1 MPERAAKEQLEYS
14 VATLPPTLRQ
24 RQLAFVVI
32 VVTLAAFGAVA
43 PFASLRLPRFDSFIP
58 AMAAIIFVTDLV
70 TAVLLFGQFST
81 TGSRALL
88 VLASG
93 YLFTSLIAIPFALTF
108 PDAFAPT
115 GLLGAGPQT
124 AAWLSYSIR
133 LGFAVATV
141 GYALLTSGKHTKG
154 SIEPSPRPAI
164 FWSVAIVIIV
174 VCALTSAVT
183 AGHDFMPRL
192 LDGKSV
198 LPLATL
204 CKWNGRAGL
213 YTRAVNPVV
222 SGKISTRSL
231 ADGCGLCADSR
242 NGERALFATERF
254 ILAFMRNRSIPLVV
268 SKVVLIVLLSE
279 ILILHKR
286 LASAFIL
293 QRVLVEAAP
302 NGILMVDDQGT
313 IKEVNTSIEKLFG
326 YKRFDLL
333 GQSVE
338 VLVPYRQIDSHL
350 KLRNSFLQR
359 PEARAMG
366 AGRDLSG
373 RRKDGSEFP
382 VEIGLSPIERN
393 GKHGVLA
400 TVIDISERKRAEE
413 HQNMLMAELD
423 HRVKNVLA
431 GVAAVVKSTRQG
443 SSSMDEFVRTL
454 DGRIQSMATAHSLLS
469 QSRWQGVGLADLV
482 RNQLAPYA
490 TDANMTIGGTEVMLT
505 AAATQAVA
513 MVLHEL
519 VTNAAKYGALS
530 TPGGRVSVSWDRRP
544 NADATANLKIVWREL
559 GGPPIAA
566 GIQSG
571 YGTSLIRDLI
581 PHELGGTV
589 DLVLASDGACCS
601 IEIPL
606 ERG

>member
-1 MPERAAKEQLEYS
+1 M
-14 VATLPPTLRQ
+14 VA
-24 RQLAFVVI
+24 
-32 VVTLAAFGAVA
+32 
-43 PFASLRLPRFDSFIP
+43 
-58 AMAAIIFVTDLV
+58 
-70 TAVLLFGQFST
+70 
-81 TGSRALL
+81 
-88 VLASG
+88 
-93 YLFTSLIAIPFALTF
+93 
-108 PDAFAPT
+108 
-115 GLLGAGPQT
+115 
-124 AAWLSYSIR
+124 
-133 LGFAVATV
+133 
-141 GYALLTSGKHTKG
+141 
-154 SIEPSPRPAI
+154 
-164 FWSVAIVIIV
+164 
-174 VCALTSAVT
+174 VCALTGEAVLVTFFVT
-183 AGHDFMPRL
+183 ARFTFGFYAIRL
-192 LDGKSV
+192 
-198 LPLATL
+198 
-204 CKWNGRAGL
+204 
-213 YTRAVNPVV
+213 
-222 SGKISTRSL
+222 IS
-231 ADGCGLCADSR
+231 
-242 NGERALFATERF
+242 
-254 ILAFMRNRSIPLVV
+254 LVV
-268 SKVVLIVLLSE
+268 SKVVLVVLLSE
-279 ILILHKR
+279 TLILNKR

-313 IKEVNTSIEKLFG
+313 IKEVNPSIEKLFG

-338 VLVPYRQIDSHL
+338 ALVPYRQIDSHL

-400 TVIDISERKRAEE
+400 TVIDISERKHAEE
-413 HQNMLMAELD
+413 RQNMLMAELD
-423 HRVKNVLA
+423 HRVKNALA
-431 GVAAVVKSTRQG
+431 RVAVVVKSARQG

-454 DGRIQSMATAHSLLS
+454 DGRIQSMMTAHLLLR
-469 QSRWQGVGLADLV
+469 QSRWHGVGLTDLV
-482 RNQLAPYA
+482 RDQLAPYA
-490 TDANMTIGGTEVMLT
+490 TDANMTISGTNVRLT

-566 GIQSG
+566 GIQPG

-606 ERG
+606 GRG

>member
-1 MPERAAKEQLEYS
+1 MPERAAKDQFEYS
-14 VATLPPTLRQ
+14 VASSPATPWHR
-24 RQLAFVVI
+24 RLALAVI
-32 VVTLAAFGAVA
+32 VVSLVAFGAVA
-43 PFASLRLPRFDSFIP
+43 PFATIRLPPIDSFIP
-58 AMAAIIFVTDLV
+58 TMMAIVFVTDLV

-93 YLFTSLIAIPFALTF
+93 YLFSSLIAIPFTLTF
-108 PDAFAPT
+108 PGAFAPT
-115 GLLGAGPQT
+115 GLLGAGVQS
-124 AAWLSYSIR
+124 AAWLNVFHRFGLAAAI
-133 LGFAVATV
+133 V
-141 GYALLTSGKHTKG
+141 GYALLTSGKHTNG
-154 SIEPSPRPAI
+154 SIETSRRPAI
-164 FWSVAIVIIV
+164 FWGVAIVIIV

-183 AGHDFMPRL
+183 AGHDLMPRL
-192 LDGKSV
+192 LGDGATVLPLGYYALGMIALTYALALLLLWFHGKSV
-198 LPLATL
+198 LDLWLMVAAFALLTENALAAL
-204 CKWNGRAGL
+204 L
-213 YTRAVNPVV
+213 IP
-222 SGKISTRSL
+222 
-231 ADGCGLCADSR
+231 SR
-242 NGERALFATERF
+242 FSV
-254 ILAFMRNRSIPLVV
+254 AFYASRLIFLIV
-268 SKVVLIVLLSE
+268 SKVVLIALLSE
-279 ILILHKR
+279 TLMLNKR

-326 YKRFDLL
+326 YKRLDLL

-382 VEIGLSPIERN
+382 VEIGLSPVERN

-400 TVIDISERKRAEE
+400 TVIDISERKHAEE
-413 HQNMLMAELD
+413 RQNMLMAELD
-423 HRVKNVLA
+423 HRVKNALA
-431 GVAAVVKSTRQG
+431 RVAVVVKSARQG

-454 DGRIQSMATAHSLLS
+454 DGRIQSMMTAHLLLR
-469 QSRWQGVGLADLV
+469 QSRWQGVGLTDLV
-482 RNQLAPYA
+482 RDQLAPYA
-490 TDANMTIGGTEVMLT
+490 TDANITISGSDVMLT
-505 AAATQAVA
+505 AAATQALA

-544 NADATANLKIVWREL
+544 NGDAAANLMIAWREI
-559 GGPPIAA
+559 GGPA
-566 GIQSG
+566 SG
-571 YGTSLIRDLI
+571 CNSIRI
-581 PHELGGTV
+581 RHQPYPRPHPSRTRWHGRSRARIRRR
-589 DLVLASDGACCS
+589 VLQY
-601 IEIPL
+601 
-606 ERG
+606 